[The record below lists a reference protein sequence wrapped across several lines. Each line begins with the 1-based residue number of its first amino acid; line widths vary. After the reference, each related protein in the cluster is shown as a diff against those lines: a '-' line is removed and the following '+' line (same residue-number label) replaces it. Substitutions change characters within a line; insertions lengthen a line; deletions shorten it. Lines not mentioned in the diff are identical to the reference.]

1 MLAFSASH
9 KMENST
15 GSKTFNRDISS
26 TRKPR
31 IFSSFSSGEEITI
44 MSTSLDPNGYNVGV
58 KKTIVSSLEDRPY
71 SMSAENKVEA
81 VPAQWSLSAADDGS
95 ADILS
100 VFPAPGQTA
109 PSFTTLPH
117 VVFRDS
123 ELPWAYR
130 ANLDPVVP
138 WFALII
144 FTRDELELEPQE
156 QSSFFGHV
164 EGKINDTFGWDISVA
179 DLGSINDPTLVNLI
193 PNPDKDDE
201 TETSIITIP
210 GGLFKGLFATNSD
223 SDGQEVFDV
232 SPFRFMSHVRK
243 NDDGDALASS
253 VVISHRLGPDDIKNP
268 TPVFAHLVSL
278 QGIHGQ
284 SVNSLDGK
292 ERVIITS
299 LYSWSYNA
307 LPPNAAGLGTN
318 MSLSMLG
325 SGQLSSNNGK
335 GAAVAKR
342 LNEGYTLVR
351 HRIQTGEETAAMY
364 RGPLAPRRVPY
375 PLNKD
380 IAKFDGD
387 LRIYDPDLNLVDIS
401 YDSAWQLGKSL
412 ALKDGKFTIALTR
425 LRDELQSQRGKAE
438 LSGESTSYGSRHDV
452 IAGLS
457 GLMERL
463 GASGVPTRSRPLM
476 PKKTD
481 SAIVEEWVFNRLL
494 LNGIPAHYLISD
506 TSHLPSESLRFFH
519 IDKNWTDV
527 LVDGALSLAN
537 YNFSQSDKDNLRT
550 ATREALDKRQVP
562 SYGLFLR
569 SQVLASF
576 PRLECQVQGSDPPKV
591 EVLAQ
596 RKLADD
602 TMLVLL
608 DCQPRGSVSLIF
620 TPVGQP
626 TFTAAAEFLPVDGN
640 RAIPEVEIVN
650 RTNGNRVRYP
660 RDELFNW
667 ETRTLKIKNY
677 MGMVQGERPESDSEP
692 TSAGLALQ
700 LEGPGYTITVNTEE
714 VENAANQEK
723 NSSIKAFTFNKDEIF
738 FTGRGTTL

>member
-1 MLAFSASH
+1 M
-9 KMENST
+9 
-15 GSKTFNRDISS
+15 SS
-26 TRKPR
+26 
-31 IFSSFSSGEEITI
+31 
-44 MSTSLDPNGYNVGV
+44 SLDTGKYHIGV
-58 KKTIVSSLEDRPY
+58 DKTIVSPMEDRRY
-71 SMSAENKVEA
+71 GTLGSLSSGDKVEA

-100 VFPAPGQTA
+100 VFPPPGQTA
-109 PSFTTLPH
+109 SSFATLPH
-117 VVFRDS
+117 IVFRDS
-123 ELPWAYR
+123 EHPWAYR
-130 ANLDPVVP
+130 AATDDSGPGVP
-138 WFALII
+138 GFALIV
-144 FTRDELELEPQE
+144 FTRNELELEPQE

-164 EGKINDTFGWDISVA
+164 KSKINDTFGWDISVA
-179 DLGSINDPTLVNLI
+179 DLGSINDPALANLI
-193 PNPDKDDE
+193 PNPDKDAE

-210 GGLFKGLFATNSD
+210 GGLFKGLFATESD
-223 SDGQEVFDV
+223 SDGQEVFDI

-243 NDDGDALASS
+243 NDDSDAVASS
-253 VVISHRLGPDDIKNP
+253 VIISHRLGPDDIKNP

-292 ERVIITS
+292 ERVIMTS

-307 LPPNAAGLGTN
+307 LPPNAAGLGKN
-318 MSLSMLG
+318 ISLSMFG
-325 SGQLSSNNGK
+325 SGQLSSNNDK
-335 GAAVAKR
+335 GSAVAKR

-375 PLNKD
+375 LLNKD
-380 IAKFDGD
+380 NAKFDGD

-401 YDSAWQLGKSL
+401 YASAWQLGKSL
-412 ALKDGKFTIALTR
+412 ALKDGKFTTALTR
-425 LRDELQSQRGKAE
+425 LRGELQSQRGKAE
-438 LSGESTSYGSRHDV
+438 DSRESTSYGSRHDV

-457 GLMERL
+457 GLMEKL
-463 GASGVPTRSRPLM
+463 GASGVPTRSLPE
-476 PKKTD
+476 KTD
-481 SAIVEEWVFNRLL
+481 SAIVEEWAFNRLL
-494 LNGIPAHYLISD
+494 LNGIPAHYMIAD
-506 TSHLPSESLRFFH
+506 ASHLPSESLRFFH
-519 IDKNWTDV
+519 IDKNWTEA

-537 YNFSQSDKDNLRT
+537 YNSSQSDKDNLRT
-550 ATREALDKRQVP
+550 ATKEALNKRQVP

-596 RKLADD
+596 HKLADD

-640 RAIPEVEIVN
+640 RAIPEVEILN
-650 RTNGNRVRYP
+650 RTNGNRVRYA
-660 RDELFNW
+660 RDGLFNW
-667 ETRTLKIKNY
+667 EARTLKIRNY
-677 MGMVQGERPESDSEP
+677 VDQVLRVGLENEIEP
-692 TSAGLALQ
+692 TAAVLALQ
-700 LEGPGYTITVNTEE
+700 LQQPGYTITVDPEDI
-714 VENAANQEK
+714 EK
-723 NSSIKAFTFNKDEIF
+723 KAFEAKSLSTKVFTFDKDEVLSLADEPHF
-738 FTGRGTTL
+738 ERSS